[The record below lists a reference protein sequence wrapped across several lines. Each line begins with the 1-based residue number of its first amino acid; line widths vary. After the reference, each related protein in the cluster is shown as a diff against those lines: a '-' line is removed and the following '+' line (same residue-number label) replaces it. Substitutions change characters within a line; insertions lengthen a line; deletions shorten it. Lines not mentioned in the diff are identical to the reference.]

1 LYHLGDESQ
10 PPVKY
15 ILKTKKEVG
24 MIEVKEEFRAK
35 NIWLAHTI
43 CALTGST
50 IVTKQLN
57 SLFGSSVS
65 VDDLLHGLVAFE
77 ISSQRLKASVKEIK
91 KVPQGSSLLVVS
103 KEPSDAPELSRC
115 SLYVSAGSGEYF
127 EIQPGELKP
136 QLADP
141 VALNEKISG
150 ATLFRL
156 NRIAQKPDDPDG
168 MASWGQAS
176 AFGFR
181 WFIPEL
187 IKHRAIWLEVI
198 FASLVIQL
206 FALAMPLFTQV
217 IIDKVIVNRTQ
228 STLITLM
235 IGMIALTV
243 FSSTLSWIRQ
253 YLVLHTGTKVDAM
266 LGAAVFQRLLRLP
279 PKYFQY
285 RPTGVVTAR
294 LSGIESIREFIANAA
309 ITLILDIPFAL
320 IFLAIMAFYSVQLTL
335 VVAGFLLVIALISLA
350 LAPVF
355 QRRLQEQ
362 FLMGARNQAFVTER
376 VAAMETVKSLQLEPK
391 LNSEY
396 REHLG
401 SFLKANLATRQLSNA
416 YGVAAQFFEQTM
428 TLVILGLG
436 AWIVM
441 TGDLTIGGLVAFQMF
456 ASRVS
461 QPVMRMVGT
470 WQQFQQAKI
479 AVDRLGD
486 MMNTPEEIYSF
497 GAQRAVSFENSIELI
512 GLGFKYSENDPFVYR
527 NVSAKFSRGGTIVIM
542 GASGGGKSTLA
553 KLLQGFYRPTE
564 GRIMVGGVDST
575 SLAANEIRSLY
586 GVVPQETILFSGTI
600 FDNLQIANQSASFEQ
615 IVAACK
621 MAEVH
626 DVIQAMPQGYL
637 TEIGERGVGLSGGQK
652 QRVSIARAL
661 LKRPEILIFDE
672 ATSALD
678 AKTAEAF
685 ASTVNSLR
693 GKVTMIFITHMPPRG
708 LAIDQLFEL
717 AGGTLVAHAVAKSNG
732 TKTES
737 TASAANAFVGE
748 LSGKRA

>member
-1 LYHLGDESQ
+1 
-10 PPVKY
+10 V
-15 ILKTKKEVG
+15 
-24 MIEVKEEFRAK
+24 
-35 NIWLAHTI
+35 
-43 CALTGST
+43 
-50 IVTKQLN
+50 
-57 SLFGSSVS
+57 
-65 VDDLLHGLVAFE
+65 
-77 ISSQRLKASVKEIK
+77 
-91 KVPQGSSLLVVS
+91 
-103 KEPSDAPELSRC
+103 
-115 SLYVSAGSGEYF
+115 
-127 EIQPGELKP
+127 
-136 QLADP
+136 
-141 VALNEKISG
+141 
-150 ATLFRL
+150 
-156 NRIAQKPDDPDG
+156 
-168 MASWGQAS
+168 
-176 AFGFR
+176 
-181 WFIPEL
+181 
-187 IKHRAIWLEVI
+187 EVI
-198 FASLVIQL
+198 LASLVIQL

-217 IIDKVIVNRTQ
+217 IIDKVIVHRTQ
-228 STLITLM
+228 STLVTLM
-235 IGMIALTV
+235 IGMVALTV
-243 FSSTLSWIRQ
+243 FSSALTWIRQ
-253 YLVLHTGTKVDAM
+253 YLVLHTGTKVDAV
-266 LGAAVFQRLLRLP
+266 LGTAVFQRLLRLP
-279 PKYFQY
+279 PMYFQH

-294 LSGIESIREFIANAA
+294 LNGIESIREFIANAA
-309 ITLILDIPFAL
+309 ITLLLDIPFAL
-320 IFLAIMAFYSVQLTL
+320 IFLAIMVFYSAQLTL
-335 VVAGFLLVIALISLA
+335 VVAGFLFVIAMISLA
-350 LAPVF
+350 VAPVF

-376 VAAMETVKSLQLEPK
+376 VAAMETIKSLQLEPR

-401 SFLKANLATRQLSNA
+401 SVLKANLATRQLSNA
-416 YGVAAQFFEQTM
+416 YGVSAQFLEQTM

-441 TGDLTIGGLVAFQMF
+441 NGEMTIGMLIAFQMF
-456 ASRVS
+456 SGRVS

-497 GAQRAVSFENSIELI
+497 GAQRSINFENSIELVD
-512 GLGFKYSENDPFVYR
+512 LGFKYSNTDPFVYR
-527 NVSAKFSRGGTIVIM
+527 NISAKFLRGGTIVVM

-564 GRIMVGGVDST
+564 GRILVGGVDST

-600 FDNLQIANQSASFEQ
+600 LDNLQIANPSAPFEQ

-621 MAEVH
+621 LAEVH

-678 AKTAEAF
+678 SRTAEAF
-685 ASTVNSLR
+685 ASTINSLR
-693 GKVTMIFITHMPPRG
+693 GKVTMIFITHLPPRG

-717 AGGTLVAHAVAKSNG
+717 ASGSFVAHDIAKMNATKSN
-732 TKTES
+732 S
-737 TASAANAFVGE
+737 SAIATRAVFGE
-748 LSGKRA
+748 TSGKRV